1 NDQILVDGF
10 LTRNLP
16 VVEVQSMNP
25 DIIIAV
31 DVERELQQKDKLKS
45 AIDNTNQMSIIM
57 GKNDSDHQKLLLK
70 NQRVFLLKFQWRV

>member
-1 NDQILVDGF
+1 
-10 LTRNLP
+10 
-16 VVEVQSMNP
+16 MNP